1 MLLLCLPSVRRGEA
15 SGAAAA
21 RRAGPPAMGRY
32 ASPAWR
38 RRRAQP
44 APHDGLDLFV
54 GQMALLPE
62 PTGHRENAGAG
73 FAGRRTSPA

>member
-1 MLLLCLPSVRRGEA
+1 
-15 SGAAAA
+15 
-21 RRAGPPAMGRY
+21 MGRY